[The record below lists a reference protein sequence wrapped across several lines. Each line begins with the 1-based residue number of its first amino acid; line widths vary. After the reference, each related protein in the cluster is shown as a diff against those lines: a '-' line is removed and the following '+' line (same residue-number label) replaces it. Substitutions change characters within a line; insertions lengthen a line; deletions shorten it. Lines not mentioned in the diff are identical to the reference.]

1 MHIETSFFGF
11 LLFGDHTL
19 DDVIANFDG
28 ELEIPYDSLL
38 NDVVW
43 VSDVINLM
51 LVFPIV
57 LFTLRLNIDG
67 LFFPIQFLLP
77 MIIAYSFQ
85 SQQLSSV
92 SYFWEQIVYL
102 TSGMPFSLLAPR
114 ILSLLVWF
122 FNILLSLGEYH
133 LPFSTTCLYH
143 P

>member
-1 MHIETSFFGF
+1 VYIATSFFGF

-19 DDVIANFDG
+19 DDLLANFDG
-28 ELEIPYDSLL
+28 EIYGSLL
-38 NDVVW
+38 NDVMR
-43 VSDVINLM
+43 VSYVIPLM

-114 ILSLLVWF
+114 ILSLLV
-122 FNILLSLGEYH
+122 
-133 LPFSTTCLYH
+133 
-143 P
+143 